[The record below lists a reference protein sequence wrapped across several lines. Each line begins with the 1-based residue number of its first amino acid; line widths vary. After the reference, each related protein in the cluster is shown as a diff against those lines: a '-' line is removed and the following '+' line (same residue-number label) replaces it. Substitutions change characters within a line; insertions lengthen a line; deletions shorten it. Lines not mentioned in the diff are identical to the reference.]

1 MKTLINLLNEH
12 FRVHVSLD
20 VDNKL
25 IVNDVDSYGN
35 SWKKDPK
42 FKISSSRFLENL
54 HNVKIKIIYILQ
66 YKIISCLFFFLLR
79 YLR

>member
-1 MKTLINLLNEH
+1 MNISA
-12 FRVHVSLD
+12 FD

-35 SWKKDPK
+35 SWKKDS
-42 FKISSSRFLENL
+42 FKILSSRVLKNL
-54 HNVKIKIIYILQ
+54 RNIKIKIVCILQ
-66 YKIISCLFFFLLR
+66 YKIISLFFLM

>member
-1 MKTLINLLNEH
+1 MNISA
-12 FRVHVSLD
+12 FD

-35 SWKKDPK
+35 SWKKDP
-42 FKISSSRFLENL
+42 FKILSSRVLKNL
-54 HNVKIKIIYILQ
+54 RNIKIKIAYILQ
-66 YKIISCLFFFLLR
+66 YKIISLFFLM

>member
-1 MKTLINLLNEH
+1 MNISA
-12 FRVHVSLD
+12 FD

-35 SWKKDPK
+35 SWKKDP
-42 FKISSSRFLENL
+42 FKILSSRVLKNL
-54 HNVKIKIIYILQ
+54 RNIKIKIVYILQ
-66 YKIISCLFFFLLR
+66 YKIISLFFLM